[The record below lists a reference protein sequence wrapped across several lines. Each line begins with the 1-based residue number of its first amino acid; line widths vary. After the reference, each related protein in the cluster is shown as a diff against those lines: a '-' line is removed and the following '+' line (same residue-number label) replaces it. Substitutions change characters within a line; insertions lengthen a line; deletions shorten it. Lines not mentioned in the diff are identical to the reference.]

1 MIRVAALV
9 AMTLLANL
17 ARAQDAGAPPTAT
30 EVRATEPPPP
40 APPPIDPTPPNPPP
54 RPVFKQ
60 AWFWGVLLSSITVV
74 AAGVAI
80 GITFGR

>member
-1 MIRVAALV
+1 MIRVALLLALV
-9 AMTLLANL
+9 GGIAH
-17 ARAQDAGAPPTAT
+17 AQDAGAPAAEAAQPIQPAP
-30 EVRATEPPPP
+30 EPP
-40 APPPIDPTPPNPPP
+40 APPPPESPANPPP

-60 AWFWGVLLSSITVV
+60 AWFWGVLLSSIAVV